1 MEGATIHTIR
11 EFVLL
16 HADYP
21 RNEGR
26 LCEKDKKGGCVK
38 KRRPR
43 GREEEREEE
52 RGREKEAYTHTTP
65 HTHVRAHTRQAGV
78 GMQIKQEGLG
88 FRV

>member
-1 MEGATIHTIR
+1 MR
-11 EFVLL
+11 
-16 HADYP
+16 D
-21 RNEGR
+21 EGR
-26 LCEKDKKGGCVK
+26 LCEKEKKGGCVK
-38 KRRPR
+38 KRRPW